1 AGLEVAFYSHLAR
14 FLVERGLALVYGTLY
29 AQAGDDGRFALNNE
43 IKRLTLPQEMGESFK
58 VLILKKRENT

>member
-1 AGLEVAFYSHLAR
+1 
-14 FLVERGLALVYGTLY
+14 VYGTLC

-58 VLILKKRENT
+58 VLILKKRENA